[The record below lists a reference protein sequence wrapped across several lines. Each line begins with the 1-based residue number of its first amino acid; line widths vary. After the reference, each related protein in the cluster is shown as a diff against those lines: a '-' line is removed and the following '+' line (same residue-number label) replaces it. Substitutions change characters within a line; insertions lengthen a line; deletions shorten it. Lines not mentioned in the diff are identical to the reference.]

1 MWRLVDWVLGWMEDA
16 RLALL
21 LLLCES
27 WRYVV
32 PLALAVGVAL
42 AVVLVRYPWFGTV
55 VIFVLSTQ
63 LVGRL
68 DKAKPVAK
76 GDGGCD
82 AGRDAAVPDGGEPAG
97 VDAARGWRAGD
108 ACGGEVTSDAGLP
121 SPQGGSEPDV
131 RRLAVS
137 PRGS

>member
-1 MWRLVDWVLGWMEDA
+1 MWRLVDWALGWTERA

-21 LLLCES
+21 LPLRES

-42 AVVLVRYPWFGTV
+42 AVVLVRYPWFATV
-55 VIFVLSTQ
+55 VIFLLSSH

-68 DKAKPVAK
+68 DKAKPEAE
-76 GDGGCD
+76 GDAGGE
-82 AGRDAAVPDGGEPAG
+82 AGRDASVPDGGEPAG
-97 VDAARGWRAGD
+97 PVAGQGWRAGD
-108 ACGGEVTSDAGLP
+108 ACGGEVTLDAGPP

-131 RRLAVS
+131 QRFAVS
-137 PRGS
+137 SRGA

>member
-16 RLALL
+16 RRALL
-21 LLLCES
+21 LPLRES

-55 VIFVLSTQ
+55 VIFLLSSH

-68 DKAKPVAK
+68 DKAKPEAE
-76 GDGGCD
+76 GD
-82 AGRDAAVPDGGEPAG
+82 AGGESGATESGRPAG
-97 VDAARGWRAGD
+97 GPGGGAAGGANGAGRAWLMCACWGGWRG
-108 ACGGEVTSDAGLP
+108 VT
-121 SPQGGSEPDV
+121 GS
-131 RRLAVS
+131 RRRRS
-137 PRGS
+137 